1 MMLLVLLALLAL
13 AVWAWDIREHYV
25 DPEQCDPANPE
36 KKPCTP
42 IIRRPTIEDASW
54 VSKIDAEAPLGG
66 DDETYIRV
74 LQAFYDGVYVP
85 KQTKPTDADVEAFIK
100 SPAGSVA
107 GVDPNAL
114 RKIIAAGFR
123 VERTTTS
130 AAREEAEVKFKPSE
144 ALEPK
149 DGVDQVYGHRVQ
161 AIYVP
166 ADTRKDAELSEG
178 VYEPTPQQ
186 PEPRYPGIYDDK
198 TASWTGTRFYSVCQ
212 SGPCTENV
220 L

>member
-1 MMLLVLLALLAL
+1 MVLVVLLLIALVLWIWE
-13 AVWAWDIREHYV
+13 VREHYV
-25 DPEQCDPANPE
+25 DPEQCDPANPD

-42 IIRRPTIEDASW
+42 IIRRPSMQDASW
-54 VSKIDAEAPLGG
+54 VSKIDAEAPIGG

-74 LQAFYDGVYVP
+74 RQAFYDGVYVP
-85 KQTKPTDADVEAFIK
+85 KPTKPTTSDIETFLR
-100 SPAGSVA
+100 SPAGSVP

-114 RKIIAAGFR
+114 RKIIAVGFR
-123 VERTTTS
+123 VEETGTA
-130 AAREEAEVKFKPSE
+130 AAREEAEMKFKPSE
-144 ALEPK
+144 ALEPR
-149 DGVDQVYGHRVQ
+149 DGVDQVYGHMRQ

-178 VYEPTPQQ
+178 LYEPTVQQ
-186 PEPRYPGIYDDK
+186 VQPRYPGIFNDRS
-198 TASWTGTRFYSVCQ
+198 TSWTGTQFYSVCQ